1 MTNRAAALA
10 CPVMSWH
17 AISMICDL
25 PQRKRQGWNTYRPA
39 FSVTF
44 ALSRTAFLV
53 VIFPLDLAAGTVLL
67 AVHLLSFGTV
77 QVASIGCALIA
88 NLLIDTGLALVGARG
103 LAGGH
108 LT

>member
-1 MTNRAAALA
+1 MSGQRGLHDSRSATTQRAGLEYIPAL
-10 CPVMSWH
+10 PFFGYV
-17 AISMICDL
+17 
-25 PQRKRQGWNTYRPA
+25 
-39 FSVTF
+39 F

-53 VIFPLDLAAGTVLL
+53 VIFPLNLAAGTVLL
-67 AVHLLSFGTV
+67 AVHLLPFGTV
-77 QVASIGCALIA
+77 QVASIGGALIA